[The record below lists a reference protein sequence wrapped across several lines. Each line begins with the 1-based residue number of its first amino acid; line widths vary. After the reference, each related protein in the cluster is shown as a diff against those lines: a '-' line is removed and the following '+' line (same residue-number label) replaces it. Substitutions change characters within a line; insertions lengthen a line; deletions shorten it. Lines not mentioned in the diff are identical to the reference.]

1 MWSVCDPPDRGYSV
15 EVWDLIVVYAEN
27 CRKKEVGDKQLT
39 PFLLSH
45 VDSTLPLRPGGD
57 GFDSLNFAASA
68 SACIPELSV
77 EPPLLPGSLSLSEA
91 AELKAN
97 SDDQL
102 DEGHHS

>member
-1 MWSVCDPPDRGYSV
+1 M
-15 EVWDLIVVYAEN
+15 A
-27 CRKKEVGDKQLT
+27 LT
-39 PFLLSH
+39 A
-45 VDSTLPLRPGGD
+45 STLLR
-57 GFDSLNFAASA
+57 LLLLI
-68 SACIPELSV
+68 IPELSV

>member
-1 MWSVCDPPDRGYSV
+1 MWSVCGLPDRGYSG
-15 EVWDLIVVYAEN
+15 EVWHLIVVYAEN
-27 CRKKEVGDKQLT
+27 CRKKVGDEQLT

-45 VDSTLPLRPGGD
+45 VDSTLPFRPGGD
-57 GFDSLNFAASA
+57 AFYSLNFAASV
-68 SACIPELSV
+68 SPFIPQLSV